1 MLVITIP
8 GRGTLR
14 LEYLV
19 LDLNGTLTLDG
30 VLIAGVA
37 ERLERLRQQLRVYL
51 LTADTRG
58 TASKLADDLT
68 VTLKRI
74 ESSAESERKRA
85 FVTELG
91 ETEVVAIGNGANDG
105 GMLEAATLGIAVLG
119 PEGLATSA
127 LSAADVVA
135 SGITEALDLLLIPDR
150 LIATLRC

>member
-1 MLVITIP
+1 MLVISIP
-8 GRGTLR
+8 GRGALR

-37 ERLERLRQQLRVYL
+37 ERLERLREQLRVYL

-58 TASKLADDLT
+58 TASKLASDLM

-74 ESSAESERKRA
+74 ESSAESEHKRA

-91 ETEVVAIGNGANDG
+91 ETEVAAIGNGANDG
-105 GMLEAATLGIAVLG
+105 GMLKAAALGIAVLG

-127 LSAADVVA
+127 LSVADIVVP
-135 SGITEALDLLLIPDR
+135 GITEALDLLLVPNR

>member
-37 ERLERLRQQLRVYL
+37 ERLERLREQLRVYL

-58 TASKLADDLT
+58 TASKLAGDLM
-68 VTLKRI
+68 VTLKCI
-74 ESSAESERKRA
+74 CSSTESERKRA

-91 ETEVVAIGNGANDG
+91 ETEVAAIGNGANDG
-105 GMLEAATLGIAVLG
+105 GMLEAAALGIAVLG

-127 LSAADVVA
+127 LSAADIVA
-135 SGITEALDLLLIPDR
+135 PGITEALDLLLIPDR
-150 LIATLRC
+150 LVATLRC